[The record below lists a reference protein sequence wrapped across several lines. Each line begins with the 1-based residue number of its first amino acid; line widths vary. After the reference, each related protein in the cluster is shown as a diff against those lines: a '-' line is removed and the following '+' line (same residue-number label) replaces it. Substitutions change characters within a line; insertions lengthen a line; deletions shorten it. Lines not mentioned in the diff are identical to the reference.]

1 MTNCSS
7 SSIEKFN
14 RIIVDFV
21 EDLKKFNNNDKDII
35 KIEIFLASIKIKK
48 ELVIRYFQIHVL
60 KDIIVKKLFEQD
72 VDFFINYDF
81 FSEDKKLN
89 NMKNT
94 NYLKGLFDRVKN
106 TLVIMKN
113 STNGEKNIKNI
124 FEWLYMM
131 VYYSYEDLG
140 ISCEEKIKY
149 LKSNNENYL
158 S

>member
-1 MTNCSS
+1 MTNRSS